1 MEFSRLEYWSGQ
13 PFPSAGDLPTPGI
26 FQLLMIAQDELSG
39 MRTCTEKS
47 ISRIQ
52 IVQNP
57 TDKGKAFTDEGGLMD
72 LIRQLKIYN
81 DKHY

>member
-1 MEFSRLEYWSGQ
+1 M
-13 PFPSAGDLPTPGI
+13 T
-26 FQLLMIAQDELSG
+26 AQDGLSG

-47 ISRIQ
+47 KSTCTLSRIQ

-72 LIRQLKIYN
+72 LIRHLKIYN

>member
-1 MEFSRLEYWSGQ
+1 
-13 PFPSAGDLPTPGI
+13 
-26 FQLLMIAQDELSG
+26 MIAQDELSG

-72 LIRQLKIYN
+72 LIRQLKICN